1 MRLMCP
7 RAIRVWVCAYRVLL
21 AAVDEVELDKDSRCA
36 KFRSIFTKRVRE
48 RAGLRFADAS
58 AATQSSRVLSDN
70 TNHALR
76 DGIAERRRQRSH
88 QAPGGNLCCMENTLV
103 SIGGVLPRSWVRHFV
118 AHTCCPWPQPARHL
132 YQLVKIRSAEP
143 QSLSLGCTVHRES
156 CRAGQSS

>member
-1 MRLMCP
+1 MCCW
-7 RAIRVWVCAYRVLL
+7 RRSTKLNLTKIRDAQSFDRY
-21 AAVDEVELDKDSRCA
+21 SRSEC
-36 KFRSIFTKRVRE
+36 
-48 RAGLRFADAS
+48 AS
-58 AATQSSRVLSDN
+58 ARAYVLPTLVGTTQSSRVLSDN

-118 AHTCCPWPQPARHL
+118 AHTCRPWPQPARHL
-132 YQLVKIRSAEP
+132 YQLFKIRSADP